1 MVTLMYVLLE
11 RSPARGRLLKL
22 LDALKIFV
30 CLCVRKKSGGKVQN
44 SQNHFLIWGRTS
56 K

>member
-30 CLCVRKKSGGKVQN
+30 CLCVRKKSGGKVPKFPKSFFN
-44 SQNHFLIWGRTS
+44 LG
-56 K
+56 